1 MKLNCFPLFDLCT
14 WPEPVS
20 LCSSSSAVCIKTET
34 CTHNWQSVRIR
45 NFRTCTQGNS
55 FILDLRFVPFSF
67 LEHCFCENELTHF
80 FSGWID
86 RGSKPCAHG
95 GRVSGRSHGSFESL
109 RLYEQRSFKEKEEKE
124 TKINQLF
131 NFMYKLKAAVIF
143 RNVNKSEFL
152 NVALSNTPFVAVRK
166 LAANFSRTRRRG
178 EMHWLARRFGFTEY
192 NLQLPSW
199 TVSHNRSLW
208 ITLSIFIFFKSSYR
222 IFYKMH
228 VCIMTSALINGR
240 ELLQKFPIKVSKNVS
255 VNLFINILTSN
266 CY

>member
-1 MKLNCFPLFDLCT
+1 MKLNCFPLFDLRT

-34 CTHNWQSVRIR
+34 GTHNWQSSRIR

-67 LEHCFCENELTHF
+67 QEHCFCENELTHF
-80 FSGWID
+80 FLGWID

-95 GRVSGRSHGSFESL
+95 RRVSGRSHGSFESL

-143 RNVNKSEFL
+143 SKCQQKWIPKRG
-152 NVALSNTPFVAVRK
+152 ALKHTVY
-166 LAANFSRTRRRG
+166 SRT
-178 EMHWLARRFGFTEY
+178 
-192 NLQLPSW
+192 Q
-199 TVSHNRSLW
+199 V
-208 ITLSIFIFFKSSYR
+208 
-222 IFYKMH
+222 
-228 VCIMTSALINGR
+228 TS
-240 ELLQKFPIKVSKNVS
+240 ELLSYWHADAVGCIDWRGDLVSRNTIYNFHHQQRLTIAVFESLYPFLFSLKV
-255 VNLFINILTSN
+255 LTGYFTK
-266 CY
+266 CMYV